1 MRRLFE
7 EPSYNYMTVRVLN
20 SFSVLP
26 TLHVGVCNSYRYARQ
41 VAVITEN
48 VLLLFSSQVV
58 PVIRAVMRLRPLPTE
73 RLLRCDIEFIS
84 LLCS

>member
-41 VAVITEN
+41 VAVVTEN
-48 VLLLFSSQVV
+48 VLLFIQQSGGTCDSGGNEAST
-58 PVIRAVMRLRPLPTE
+58 ITDRTFAEMRY
-73 RLLRCDIEFIS
+73 
-84 LLCS
+84 